1 MSTSVLLLFLVF
13 VLSESLRNTMKTNR
27 IVTELF
33 AKRMS
38 GEFDKFAK
46 TSKKKKE
53 ETTAA
58 ISTKPP
64 SKGFGKA
71 QEPEVLTALETKK
84 FDVIDVLTAPSVP
97 AKTINTASAAVDGG
111 KGEPAKLVVDDTVVQ
126 AKQRDEKLRA
136 SVAELKVKDEQEKKQ
151 QAAAL
156 QQSQAEAKAKEQA
169 EREAAAAVAKAKA
182 DQEAR
187 ELKAKAEQAAKEQAE
202 REAAAA
208 VAKAKAEQE
217 ARDKAEQA
225 AKEQA
230 EREAVEKA
238 LAEAEAKRFK
248 GWTPHHTTIILK

>member
-1 MSTSVLLLFLVF
+1 MMSTSVLLLFLVF

-169 EREAAAAVAKAKA
+169 EREAAAVAVAKAKA

-202 REAAAA
+202 REA
-208 VAKAKAEQE
+208 
-217 ARDKAEQA
+217 
-225 AKEQA
+225 
-230 EREAVEKA
+230 VEKA
-238 LAEAEAKRFK
+238 LAEAEARRFK